1 MARELMPQRESVGGL
16 IDVVDAI
23 LDKGLI
29 INADIMVSVVGV
41 ELLGIKIRAALASFE
56 TAARYGLEFPSGTN
70 LELPAWQEAQVSK
83 ETCPQCEKRVE
94 SKELLE
100 VGCPWC
106 GWLSARAEVP
116 AIEARSAPRSTGQ
129 ASR

>member
-1 MARELMPQRESVGGL
+1 MPRELVPTREYAGGL
-16 IDVVDAI
+16 VDVVDAI
-23 LDKGLI
+23 LDKGLV
-29 INADIMVSVVGV
+29 INSDIMVSVVGV

-70 LELPAWQEAQVSK
+70 LELPAWQEAQVPK

-106 GWLSARAEVP
+106 GWLSARAEAP
-116 AIEARSAPRSTGQ
+116 AIEARPTPGTLR
-129 ASR
+129 